1 MSLYKNWSM
10 DPAKEVNGVA
20 VEFEANDDGTIPTFI
35 VSRMGA
41 TNKPYLRALEQAQK
55 PYQRQIQLKTINK
68 EFHEKLILEVFATN
82 IIKGW
87 SNIQD
92 ENGNILTF
100 NKENSVKILTD
111 LPEIY
116 DNLFAVAMS
125 ADMFKKDELEDSA
138 KN

>member
-1 MSLYKNWSM
+1 MSLYKNWST
-10 DPAKEVNGVA
+10 DINKEVNGIP
-20 VEFEANDDGTIPTFI
+20 VEFEANDDGTVPTFI
-35 VSRMGA
+35 ISRMGA

-55 PYQRQIQLKTINK
+55 PYLRQIQLKTMDK
-68 EFHEKLILEVFATN
+68 DKHEKLILEVFATN

-92 ENGNILTF
+92 ENGNVLAYS
-100 NKENSVKILTD
+100 KENAVKILTD

-116 DNLFAVAMS
+116 DNLFQVAMS
-125 ADMFKKDELEDSA
+125 ADMFKKDELEESA